1 MKYYLKP
8 VFALTMLVLLAATS
22 VQAVAEEKMIIALKT
37 DGFELTETDISSLA
51 VGESQTIETDSGKVI
66 DIIRT
71 AAGAEIYVDGELLLT
86 NLDSE
91 GLPKKHMIKKHVQ
104 IICGSDEGCDK
115 HVFILDDGDDINLD
129 WVTDDG
135 DHVFIHKEIKLSC
148 TDEEEGTSCGDKM
161 VWISEGE
168 DMDLDGLHEMHL
180 SGEGHKIIVIRKEL
194 VTQD

>member
-148 TDEEEGTSCGDKM
+148 TDEEEGTNCGDKM

>member
-91 GLPKKHMIKKHVQ
+91 GLHKKHMIKKHVQ

-135 DHVFIHKEIKLSC
+135 DHVFIHKEIELSC

>member
-91 GLPKKHMIKKHVQ
+91 GLHKKHMIKKHVQ

-148 TDEEEGTSCGDKM
+148 TDEEEGTNCGDKM

>member
-91 GLPKKHMIKKHVQ
+91 GLHKKHMIKKHVQ

>member
-91 GLPKKHMIKKHVQ
+91 GLHKKLMIKKHVQ

-115 HVFILDDGDDINLD
+115 HVFILDNGDDINLD

-148 TDEEEGTSCGDKM
+148 TDEEEGTNCGDKM

>member
-91 GLPKKHMIKKHVQ
+91 GLHKKHMIKKHVQ

-148 TDEEEGTSCGDKM
+148 TDEEEGANCGDKM

>member
-91 GLPKKHMIKKHVQ
+91 GLHKKLMIKKHVQ

-148 TDEEEGTSCGDKM
+148 TDEEEGTNCGDKM

>member
-91 GLPKKHMIKKHVQ
+91 GLHKKLMIKKHVQ